1 MGKDQGLPG
10 IRADRVAGPPRKVL
24 KTDTGAIYL
33 PRGRTID
40 GSKSRDPLNTGDL
53 DVLRAGMLMGMIS
66 ASKKF
71 APSIIGVTPSAHEST
86 GSTVTSMYLGVANA
100 VEIVRRIG
108 ASGTFKITG
117 PPSAAGVVVTTIVT
131 YSGID
136 VATGIA
142 TITDI
147 ATSHVAGSFLQP
159 NDGSETILGILL
171 SDYGLKVTDKDAASQ
186 DTQLPHLLVGGVIDS
201 SQILNWPSDTS
212 LIAHIKAALRAA
224 GYGFVFD
231 DTFL

>member
-1 MGKDQGLPG
+1 MAKDQGLPG
-10 IRADRVAGPPRKVL
+10 IRTDRVAGPPRKVL
-24 KTDTGAIYL
+24 KTDTGAMYL
-33 PRGRTID
+33 ARGRTID

-71 APSIIGVTPSAHEST
+71 APSIIGVIPSAHETT
-86 GSTVTSMYLGVANA
+86 GSTVLAMTLGVANA

-117 PPSAAGVVVTTIVT
+117 PPSAAGVVATTTVT
-131 YSGID
+131 YSAID

-147 ATSHVAGSFLQP
+147 ATSHIAGSFLQP
-159 NDGSETILGILL
+159 NDGSETPLGILL
-171 SDYGLKVTDKDAASQ
+171 SDYGLKVTNKDATSQ
-186 DTQLPHLLVGGVIDS
+186 DTQMPLLLVGGVIDS

-212 LIAHIKAALRAA
+212 LITQVKTWLRAK
-224 GYGFVFD
+224 GYGFLFD
-231 DTFL
+231 DDFL

>member
-1 MGKDQGLPG
+1 
-10 IRADRVAGPPRKVL
+10 VL

-33 PRGRTID
+33 PRGRTIE

-71 APSIIGVTPSAHEST
+71 APSVIGVTPIAHETT
-86 GSTVTSMYLGVANA
+86 GSTVLAMTLGVANA

-108 ASGTFKITG
+108 ASGTFKLTG
-117 PPSAAGVVVTTIVT
+117 PPGAAGVVATTTVT
-131 YSGID
+131 YSAID

-147 ATSHVAGSFLQP
+147 AVSHIAGSFLQP
-159 NDGSETILGILL
+159 TDGSETILGILL
-171 SDYGLKVTDKDAASQ
+171 EDYGLKVTNKDAVSQ
-186 DTQLPHLLVGGVIDS
+186 DTQMAHLLIGGVIDA
-201 SQILNWPSDTS
+201 SQILNYPSDTS
-212 LIAHIKAALRAA
+212 LITHVKDALRAVGA
-224 GYGFVFD
+224 GFVFD
-231 DTFL
+231 DDFS